1 MATKAWATAT
11 SRLCSR
17 ASSATRACAAGCN
30 AAGEP
35 AVAFSSLSLRER
47 AGVRVRRN
55 DDSQT
60 TAANNH
66 ARELA
71 PFAPRH
77 DGAEQKN
84 WETLGGG
91 ELGGFK
97 VRLQAPDPAKHT
109 GLWCVSGT
117 LDVGARWLEKRH
129 TSQ

>member
-17 ASSATRACAAGCN
+17 ASSATRSSAACCN

-77 DGAEQKN
+77 DRCGTKALATTAWRATGWFE
-84 WETLGGG
+84 
-91 ELGGFK
+91 
-97 VRLQAPDPAKHT
+97 VPAPAPEIGRAH
-109 GLWCVSGT
+109 V
-117 LDVGARWLEKRH
+117 
-129 TSQ
+129 